1 MSKNSGNLT
10 NREKS
15 NRDRRRV
22 KKLKKPPDINK
33 QYGFIDNH
41 WRMESYCKT
50 KAIRDKKVKAL
61 RLQYPERSY
70 TNIDPK

>member
-1 MSKNSGNLT
+1 MSKDRGNLT
-10 NREKS
+10 NRGKS
-15 NRDRRRV
+15 ARDRRRV
-22 KKLKKPPDINK
+22 KKLKSPDINK
-33 QYGFIDNH
+33 QYGFNDEH

-70 TNIDPK
+70 NEINPK